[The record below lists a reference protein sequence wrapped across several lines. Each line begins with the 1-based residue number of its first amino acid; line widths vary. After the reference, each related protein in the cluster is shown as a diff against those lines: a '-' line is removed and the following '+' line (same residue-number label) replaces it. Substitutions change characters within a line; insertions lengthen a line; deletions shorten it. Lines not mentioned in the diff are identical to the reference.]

1 MKKLREI
8 LREALPEII
17 GGLVVAAAI
26 AIAGWL
32 VASIGKVWAILL
44 VATGIVIG
52 GCVYL
57 AFKHIPRLVEGSR
70 RHRKPTQP
78 PSQVIILL
86 ADFDGPERQKYRVT
100 ETVLTR
106 LRVAVEPYDD
116 VEIRPLR
123 LVITEGEGSAVA
135 RAEGEKHKAAMVIW
149 GWYGLP
155 GKAVPLS
162 VHFEVLRPPRYLPTL
177 GPETRGLVRTAALA
191 DLESFTLQTRLSA
204 EMAYLSL
211 FVVGIARYTADD
223 CEGAIACFS
232 SALRQTEER
241 VLALDQ
247 GVIYYVRGNA
257 HAFKGDLGRAIA
269 DYDQA
274 IALQPDYAL
283 AYYNR
288 GLAYRDKG
296 DLDHAIADCD
306 QAIALK
312 PDFAVVY
319 LSRGLAYGNRG
330 DLDHAIADYDQAI
343 ALKPDFAVAYLSR
356 GLAYGNKGDLDH
368 ALADYDQAIA
378 LKPDSAEAY
387 LSRGLAYGNK
397 GDLGHAIAD
406 FDQAIALKPDYA
418 VAYNNRGGAYFH
430 KGDLDRAIAD
440 FDQAIALQP
449 DHANA
454 YYNRG
459 VIYTQK
465 GETAKAVADFRKVL
479 DLSSDPHLRQQAE
492 EHLRAL
498 GVR

>member
-32 VASIGKVWAILL
+32 VASIGIVWAILL

-57 AFKHIPRLVEGSR
+57 AFKHIPRLVESGR
-70 RHRKPTQP
+70 RHRKLTQH

-123 LVITEGEGSAVA
+123 LVITEVEGSAVA

-191 DLESFTLQTRLSA
+191 DLENFTLQTRLSA

-211 FVVGIARYTADD
+211 LVVGMARYTADD
-223 CEGAIACFS
+223 WEGAIACFS

-257 HAFKGDLGRAIA
+257 HAFKGDLDHAIA
-269 DYDQA
+269 DFDQA
-274 IALQPDYAL
+274 IALKPDHAE
-283 AYYNR
+283 AYHGR

-312 PDFAVVY
+312 PDFAVAY
-319 LSRGLAYGNRG
+319 LSRGLAYGNKGDLDHAIANYDQAIALKPDFAVVYLSRGSAYGGKG

-343 ALKPDFAVAYLSR
+343 ALKPDSAVAYLGR
-356 GLAYGNKGDLDH
+356 GFAYVNKGDLDC
-368 ALADYDQAIA
+368 
-378 LKPDSAEAY
+378 
-387 LSRGLAYGNK
+387 
-397 GDLGHAIAD
+397 
-406 FDQAIALKPDYA
+406 
-418 VAYNNRGGAYFH
+418 
-430 KGDLDRAIAD
+430 AIAD

-449 DHANA
+449 DLGEAYSNRGIAYAYKGDLAHTIADFGQAIALQPYYALA

-459 VIYTQK
+459 IAYVRA
-465 GETAKAVADFRKVL
+465 GEKDEAVADFRKVL
-479 DLSSDPHLRQQAE
+479 DLSSDPQLRQQAE
-492 EHLRAL
+492 EQLQAL